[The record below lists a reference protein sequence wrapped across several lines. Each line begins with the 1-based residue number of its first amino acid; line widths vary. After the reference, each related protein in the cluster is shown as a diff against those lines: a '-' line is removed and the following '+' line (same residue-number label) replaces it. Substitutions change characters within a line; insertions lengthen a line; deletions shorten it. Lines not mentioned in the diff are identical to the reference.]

1 MSYRQARRSKQAE
14 QYFKQREAEQ
24 RDDPVAARD
33 EAQLKK
39 SRAWL
44 EEYHAGTIKPKD
56 TSSAEEIREEGKPQS
71 DHEGCLGEA

>member
-1 MSYRQARRSKQAE
+1 MSYRQARRSKLAE
-14 QYFKQREAEQ
+14 QHFKQREAEHLAEKAN
-24 RDDPVAARD
+24 RDVAR
-33 EAQLKK
+33 LNR